1 GAILRRC
8 VRLDRASGQ
17 RAGPAAVSD
26 AAGTL
31 ADHQGIAGAV
41 RDVGDARPAVA
52 VKDAVAATFVLG
64 DWLGTEHADVVG
76 SRQAGGRIRWD
87 EGQGRGVRRTEV
99 NRQALDARH
108 SIGVV
113 ADVKREVD
121 LSSQVALFEVVE
133 QIGPP
138 APAGADAD
146 VCGVDAR
153 YESGRK
159 RAHAV
164 VIVVH
169 GQPNLLEVVEA
180 LRPAGRFPNPLHGG

>member
-1 GAILRRC
+1 
-8 VRLDRASGQ
+8 
-17 RAGPAAVSD
+17 
-26 AAGTL
+26 
-31 ADHQGIAGAV
+31 
-41 RDVGDARPAVA
+41 
-52 VKDAVAATFVLG
+52 
-64 DWLGTEHADVVG
+64 TEHADVVG

-87 EGQGRGVRRTEV
+87 EGRWRVVRRTEV

-121 LSSQVALFEVVE
+121 LSAQVALFEVVE

-146 VCGVDAR
+146 VCDVNAR

-159 RAHAV
+159 RLHAI
-164 VIVVH
+164 VIAVQ
-169 GQPNLLEVVEA
+169 GQPNLLEIVLA
-180 LRPAGRFPNPLHGG
+180 PGPAGRFPDLLHGG